1 MFHVIAGISLVA
13 LAFLPKAAGKNLEG
27 RRTVKF
33 GIGIDENVFTDFS
46 NSFNPFIQLFLHFE
60 ETALTMI
67 GKYGI
72 TASLAIL
79 VLYAGEIYP
88 TTLRNEG
95 LGLASTA
102 GRIGGHGSTICSIFG
117 KFNQKHIY
125 VKNNLKFID

>member
-1 MFHVIAGISLVA
+1 
-13 LAFLPKAAGKNLEG
+13 
-27 RRTVKF
+27 
-33 GIGIDENVFTDFS
+33 
-46 NSFNPFIQLFLHFE
+46 
-60 ETALTMI
+60 MI

-102 GRIGGHGSTICSIFG
+102 GRIGGMVAPFAVYLVNLPRS
-117 KFNQKHIY
+117 IY
-125 VKNNLKFID
+125 VKNNLKFMDQRSFWNFLFWIWFSRYAQEKNFLCL

>member
-1 MFHVIAGISLVA
+1 MYLIHFLVA
-13 LAFLPKAAGKNLEG
+13 
-27 RRTVKF
+27 
-33 GIGIDENVFTDFS
+33 
-46 NSFNPFIQLFLHFE
+46 

-72 TASLAIL
+72 TASLAVL

-102 GRIGGHGSTICSIFG
+102 GRIGGMVAPFSVYLVSILVSCG
-117 KFNQKHIY
+117 CVQHQSENCLI
-125 VKNNLKFID
+125 I

>member
-1 MFHVIAGISLVA
+1 MVFHVIAGISLVA

-102 GRIGGHGSTICSIFG
+102 GRIGGMVAPFAVYLVSLPRSI
-117 KFNQKHIY
+117 Y
-125 VKNNLKFID
+125 T

>member
-1 MFHVIAGISLVA
+1 MGIYFDNN
-13 LAFLPKAAGKNLEG
+13 AFTE
-27 RRTVKF
+27 
-33 GIGIDENVFTDFS
+33 
-46 NSFNPFIQLFLHFE
+46 FLHFK

-102 GRIGGHGSTICSIFG
+102 GRIGGMVAPFAV
-117 KFNQKHIY
+117 FL
-125 VKNNLKFID
+125 VNLPSRIHT